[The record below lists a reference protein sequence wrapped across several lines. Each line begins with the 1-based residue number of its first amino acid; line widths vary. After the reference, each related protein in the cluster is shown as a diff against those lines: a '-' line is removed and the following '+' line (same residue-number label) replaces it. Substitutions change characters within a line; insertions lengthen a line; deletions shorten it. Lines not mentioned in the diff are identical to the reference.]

1 MKKKESIR
9 NRITNEIKSSSA
21 KRKGPFV
28 VYIVLRIIVIAALV
42 LSVFRR
48 DWEGVFT
55 CSLTLILFL
64 IPVIIEKSFR
74 IDLPNTLETIIL
86 FFVFCAEILGEMQSF
101 YLRFAFWDTMLHT
114 INGFIC
120 AAVGFALVDIFNRN
134 KRFRFE
140 LSPIFLAI
148 VAFCFSM
155 TIGVLWEFFEFGMDM
170 IFRTDMQK
178 DMIVHTISSVALDPT
193 NSNKAVIINGITDVT
208 VNGES
213 LGLGGYLDIGLIDT
227 MKDLF
232 VNFIGAFVF
241 SIIGFIYVKSRGRG
255 KFAKRFIPIL
265 EEDILAADADAE
277 ENAAGETFSGAD
289 GAKKTVNGEAGAN
302 GD

>member
-1 MKKKESIR
+1 
-9 NRITNEIKSSSA
+9 
-21 KRKGPFV
+21 
-28 VYIVLRIIVIAALV
+28 
-42 LSVFRR
+42 
-48 DWEGVFT
+48 
-55 CSLTLILFL
+55 
-64 IPVIIEKSFR
+64 
-74 IDLPNTLETIIL
+74 
-86 FFVFCAEILGEMQSF
+86 
-101 YLRFAFWDTMLHT
+101 
-114 INGFIC
+114 
-120 AAVGFALVDIFNRN
+120 
-134 KRFRFE
+134 
-140 LSPIFLAI
+140 
-148 VAFCFSM
+148 
-155 TIGVLWEFFEFGMDM
+155 
-170 IFRTDMQK
+170 MQK
-178 DMIVHTISSVALDPT
+178 DMIVHTISSVALDLT

-277 ENAAGETFSGAD
+277 ETAAGETFSGAD
-289 GAKKTVNGEAGAN
+289 GAEKTVNGEAGAN